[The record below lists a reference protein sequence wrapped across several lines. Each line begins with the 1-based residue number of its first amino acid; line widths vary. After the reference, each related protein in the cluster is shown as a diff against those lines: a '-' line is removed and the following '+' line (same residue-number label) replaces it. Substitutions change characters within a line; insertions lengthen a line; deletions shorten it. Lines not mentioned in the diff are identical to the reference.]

1 MKGFDVK
8 FIDELKNKNDIVDV
22 VGKYVRLEQRGGNFW
37 GKCPFHH
44 EKTASFSV
52 NPRGQFYYCF
62 GWNNKG
68 KIEYLFLF
76 FRFVLLIEAQFRGFD
91 LFKRSKIL
99 KTT

>member
-1 MKGFDVK
+1 MRIAKREHQAVF
-8 FIDELKNKNDIVDV
+8 
-22 VGKYVRLEQRGGNFW
+22 
-37 GKCPFHH
+37 P
-44 EKTASFSV
+44 
-52 NPRGQFYYCF
+52 FYYCF
-62 GWNNKG
+62 GWNKKG